1 MRLAN
6 LYRWLLCGVLL
17 LATVPSFAAT
27 ETAPTRFGIGDAP
40 PALEPMAWI
49 KDKPAQ
55 VLAPGKVHVVNFF
68 ATWCGA
74 SRQSMTLMA
83 RVAGEHGSELTITGV
98 NVRESERGTATVEAV
113 SKFVAERPESFAYSV
128 AMDAPE
134 GTPLF
139 KRWMRGADM
148 YAIPTAFII
157 GRDGR
162 VAWIGIAI
170 DDGAS
175 YPFEQALADALGDG
189 VDLARSRTLH
199 TEMSK
204 QIAEYLRDREIL
216 AEMDAA
222 NARGD
227 HVATLAAAEAVIAAH
242 PDYRL
247 RTSYTRLGA
256 MLHLDEAAALEFAQ
270 QELDALK
277 GGEFEDHAETIAGS
291 LGSVIAR
298 YPKASPRAQDIAM
311 AYLQRGLKAEPE
323 GYAGVISWLNI
334 AALEHARGHQPQA
347 VAAQEQALRL
357 SEGRPEVTPDMRASI
372 AKKLETYRAGAESS
386 N

>member
-1 MRLAN
+1 MN
-6 LYRWLLCGVLL
+6 LVALTHRLLCSVLL
-17 LATVPSFAAT
+17 VVATPSFAAA
-27 ETAPTRFGIGDAP
+27 ETPPSRFGIGDAP

-49 KDKPAQ
+49 KDQPAQ
-55 VLAPGKVHVVNFF
+55 VFAPGKVHVVNFF

-74 SRQSMTLMA
+74 SRQSMTLMS
-83 RVAGEHGSELTITGV
+83 RVAREHGSELTVTGV
-98 NVRESERGTATVEAV
+98 NVRESERGTPTVEAV
-113 SKFVAERPESFAYSV
+113 STFVAERPESFAYSV
-128 AMDAPE
+128 AMDAPD
-134 GTPLF
+134 GTPMF

-170 DDGAS
+170 DEGAS

-189 VDLARSRTLH
+189 VDLARSRKLH
-199 TEMSK
+199 AETAS

-216 AEMDAA
+216 ADMDAA

-247 RTSYTRLGA
+247 RTAYTRLEA
-256 MLHLDEAAALEFAQ
+256 MLHLEEAAALVFAQ

-277 GGEFEDHAETIAGS
+277 GGEYEDRIEMIAGS
-291 LGSVIAR
+291 LGAVIAR
-298 YPKASPRAQDIAM
+298 FPKASPRAQDIAM
-311 AYLQRGLKAEPE
+311 SYLQRGLKAEPE
-323 GYAGVISWLNI
+323 GYSGVIGWLNV
-334 AALEHARGHQPQA
+334 AALEHVRGRNAQA
-347 VAAQEQALRL
+347 VTAQEQALRL
-357 SEGRPEVTPDMRASI
+357 SEGRPEITPDMLASMQ
-372 AKKLETYRAGAESS
+372 KKLEAYRAAPDSAD
-386 N
+386 